1 MSTTIKSCPA
11 WPRIYGNS
19 SIYSFVFTNKPRRFI
34 VGLIEEFSI
43 CVEKIKCSLFLVQFL
58 IAIDANEPE

>member
-1 MSTTIKSCPA
+1 MSSLFSDFNIFH
-11 WPRIYGNS
+11 ILLEEY
-19 SIYSFVFTNKPRRFI
+19 IYSFVFANKPRRFF
-34 VGLIEEFSI
+34 VQDFSI